1 MKSKTK
7 SKKVKSTEIKST
19 EMKSTEIITKSPS
32 LFTYFLQ
39 HIYSLNSNKYFAGLI
54 MLIMNIGSKYI
65 TLELSKSQEDYIKYA
80 LGRQILVF
88 SILWMGTRDIIIALV
103 LSCLFILFADY
114 LFNDNSKYCI
124 INNKCI
130 NDNNDNITHKDIN
143 DAIYLLKKARKLKN
157 KNKSQ
162 LNDKYIQKELIKE
175 NFI

>member
-1 MKSKTK
+1 MKSKKMKT
-7 SKKVKSTEIKST
+7 T
-19 EMKSTEIITKSPS
+19 EMKTTEMRSKSPS

-103 LSCLFILFADY
+103 LSCIFILFADY

-130 NDNNDNITHKDIN
+130 KDDDKITHKDIN
-143 DAIYLLKKARKLKN
+143 DAIYLLKKARILKN
-157 KNKSQ
+157 KNKSK